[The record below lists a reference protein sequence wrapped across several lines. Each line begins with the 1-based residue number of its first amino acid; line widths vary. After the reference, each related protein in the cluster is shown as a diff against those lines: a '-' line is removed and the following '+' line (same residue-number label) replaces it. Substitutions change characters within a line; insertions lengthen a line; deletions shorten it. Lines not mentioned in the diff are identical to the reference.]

1 MKYEFD
7 PKELTSEKSLWDVY
21 VLCRR
26 VKFTAFNKSVLSMTV
41 ICLTIYVSVFQNN
54 IGTLLTETRAL
65 ASVGL
70 NFSITVLGFLI
81 AGFTIFATISKPAM
95 FLKMMEVTHTETGLP
110 HLKYNL
116 FAFMRVFIYYIA
128 VAFLCIA
135 VILFGGESGIA
146 SRIVSCIP
154 NSTPIKCN
162 IIKAAYICVGTSLVF
177 MLLLLKTFVFNIY
190 AIVMTH
196 LRWESLEKNNNHRCP
211 SDQEGQ

>member
-26 VKFTAFNKSVLSMTV
+26 LKFSTFNKSVLGMTV
-41 ICLTIYVSVFQNN
+41 ACLTVYVFVFQND
-54 IGTLLTETRAL
+54 IGILLAETRAL

-70 NFSITVLGFLI
+70 NFCITVLGFLI

-116 FAFMRVFIYYIA
+116 FAFMRVFIYYIT
-128 VAFLCIA
+128 VAFLCFA
-135 VILFGGESGIA
+135 VILFGGENGIA
-146 SRIVSCIP
+146 SKIVNCIP
-154 NSTPIKCN
+154 NSTSIKCN
-162 IIKAAYICVGTSLVF
+162 IIKGAYICVGSSLIF

-196 LRWESLEKNNNHRCP
+196 LRWESLEQDSNHQNP
-211 SDQEGQ
+211 SDQ